1 MLLDE
6 PVISTVTTTSNGE
19 QPTGTL
25 QHVRL
30 CGLRRE
36 LTSLSP
42 GSPEPSVTGSLR
54 QFREVMHTKCCA
66 CCLGPNMY
74 VYGLA
79 VIVLSSINPKRH
91 VACEEHAGG
100 ASRSEARPQPC
111 CLLREPD
118 PALHPRSPLPT
129 QAECS

>member
-30 CGLRRE
+30 WPQARADFSEPR
-36 LTSLSP
+36 P
-42 GSPEPSVTGSLR
+42 PEPSVTGSLR

-66 CCLGPNMY
+66 RCLGPNMY

-79 VIVLSSINPKRH
+79 VVVLSSINPKRH